1 MKVKAKRRSEEECF
15 IKRDPLSNL
24 LLFVHFKKREKT
36 YGGVLL
42 LVKLQAE
49 GLMGV
54 FQIMQRVAN
63 CTKHRK

>member
-1 MKVKAKRRSEEECF
+1 MKVKAKRRSEEECL

-24 LLFVHFKKREKT
+24 LLFVQFKKREKT